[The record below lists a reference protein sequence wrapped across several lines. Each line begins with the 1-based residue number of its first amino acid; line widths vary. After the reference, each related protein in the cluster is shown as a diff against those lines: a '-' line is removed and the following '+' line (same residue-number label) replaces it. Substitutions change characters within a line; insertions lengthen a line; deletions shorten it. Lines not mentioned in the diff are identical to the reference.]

1 MYYKYFLKN
10 VWKDYLLNLSYYQR
24 VAVSVHTAQSE
35 LDVQALLRSDK
46 WCFNK
51 STLYERHPAT
61 LGDSVCN
68 SVTPSNSLP
77 FFFVIWYA
85 TFISVYHERYA
96 TKVQNLLELRQN

>member
-1 MYYKYFLKN
+1 MER
-10 VWKDYLLNLSYYQR
+10 LSFEPVILSEGCCVR
-24 VAVSVHTAQSE
+24 AQSV

-61 LGDSVCN
+61 LGYSVCN

-77 FFFVIWYA
+77 F
-85 TFISVYHERYA
+85 
-96 TKVQNLLELRQN
+96 LLLFGTPPLFQYTMKGTLQKCKIFLN

>member
-1 MYYKYFLKN
+1 MER
-10 VWKDYLLNLSYYQR
+10 LSFEP
-24 VAVSVHTAQSE
+24 VILSEGCSVRAHSE

-61 LGDSVCN
+61 LGYSVCN

-85 TFISVYHERYA
+85 TFISVYH
-96 TKVQNLLELRQN
+96 